1 MLATL
6 PNMAGVQSI
15 ERAFALLRALAAEP
29 SGITDLATR
38 VDLPKSTVARLLQA
52 LEVEGAVERD
62 DDSTYRLGHAHDE
75 LFGSRAQQNLITIA
89 RPFLLGL
96 SAEMQEA
103 SGLEVYERGWVHFID
118 QVTADTDVQ
127 VRDWTGESGRAHAL
141 PTGILFLAHLG
152 ESEVEAYLSEPLE
165 ALTQNTLTDPDEL
178 RDRLVQARSAGY
190 VWGFEEFSIGINS
203 VAAPV
208 LGPDGIVA
216 CLQVHGPTFR
226 FPDPNRTHDIGLIV
240 AEAAARLTERL
251 GGADQ
256 LQP

>member
-1 MLATL
+1 
-6 PNMAGVQSI
+6 MAGVQSI
-15 ERAFALLRALAAEP
+15 ERAFALLRALAARP
-29 SGITDLATR
+29 SGITDLAAR

-52 LEVEGAVERD
+52 LETEGAVERD
-62 DDSTYRLGHAHDE
+62 DDSNYRLGRAHDE
-75 LFGSRAQQNLITIA
+75 LFGNRTQQTLIASA

-96 SAEMQEA
+96 GAEIQEA
-103 SGLEVYERGWVHFID
+103 SGLEVYDQGWVHFID

-152 ESEVEAYLSEPLE
+152 ESEVEAYLSEPLA